1 MSPKASRVEVGCADY
16 LQRAR
21 IPGQDKAR
29 GATALLP
36 LQGSALTL
44 LVTYGA
50 PLNTESAFWGT
61 SLHTPHPTPAFW
73 ASYLSHR
80 PATPLTLAPSVRG
93 TRRALG
99 LQGRRFRCLFA
110 ANCLCR
116 KMLVTRAESF
126 RPALANPAGGSL
138 LIPPAKPQRNRLQG
152 GGCAILGRATGAAPN
167 SR

>member
-1 MSPKASRVEVGCADY
+1 MGCADY

-61 SLHTPHPTPAFW
+61 SLHTPPPNPCF
-73 ASYLSHR
+73 
-80 PATPLTLAPSVRG
+80 
-93 TRRALG
+93 LG
-99 LQGRRFRCLFA
+99 LI
-110 ANCLCR
+110 
-116 KMLVTRAESF
+116 SF
-126 RPALANPAGGSL
+126 PPPPYPPNPC
-138 LIPPAKPQRNRLQG
+138 PF
-152 GGCAILGRATGAAPN
+152 C
-167 SR
+167 